1 MILHIKV
8 KPNSK
13 QDLIKQEA
21 DGSLKVYVKAEPV
34 DGKANEYLVKFIAE
48 VLGLPKSKVTLLKGE
63 TSQFKKLE
71 IDADEVFIKNMIAG
85 ILQKA

>member
-13 QDLIKQEA
+13 QDLIKQEPY
-21 DGSLKVYVKAEPV
+21 GSFKVHIKAPPV
-34 DGKANEYLVKFIAE
+34 DGKANEYLVKFIADI
-48 VLGLPKSKVTLLKGE
+48 VGLPKSKVSLLKGE

-71 IDADEVFIKNMIAG
+71 IDATEASIYAKIAEA
-85 ILQKA
+85 LLKS

>member
-48 VLGLPKSKVTLLKGE
+48 FLGLPKSKVTLLKGE

-71 IDADEVFIKNMIAG
+71 IDATEASIHAKIAEVLLKS
-85 ILQKA
+85 